1 MSRFNFKIGT
11 KLAISAGFGV
21 VLVAGIVAN
30 EHFSNAAIAVEAA
43 FVSQNHNNKADAL
56 ATGAAVQ
63 LGYAAVDDIAAA
75 YPMEQLDKHVE
86 TLRTRA
92 AEATASADSAF
103 RRANRETTKAIYNGI
118 KTKVA
123 EYLAASAELSA
134 ARKATL
140 AALSKGNAAAA
151 DFYKTVDALIASPTL
166 ARAANKDIEIDLVH
180 ATNGLAALHG
190 GAWRLA
196 TTGEPAQ
203 KERIQHGADKT
214 FEMLK
219 RARSRSGEA
228 EINAQIDKLVVT
240 ATSVKS
246 VADEVMKSEDA
257 KVRVSKER
265 LAPIARD
272 IDKGI
277 GEGIS
282 VATRLAEMRRV
293 QLAEKIESA
302 GQVGLAIG
310 LPVVFVLI
318 GSVVFSIFGVARPIA
333 AMTRAM
339 QKLAAGDFDVVLPGL
354 GRGDEI
360 GGMAHAV
367 EAFKLKAVERARQEA
382 DMQEAARRTQAA
394 ARKVE
399 MQKLADVFEAAI
411 ANVVDTVSTASSELE
426 SAASTLTQTAD
437 STQKLS
443 GVVAQASDEASTNV
457 QSVAAATDELS
468 SSVGEISRQ
477 VQESSKI
484 ASEAVHQAQTTDA
497 RINEL
502 SKAANRIGDVV
513 KLITAVAEQTNLL
526 ALNATIEAAR
536 AGEAG
541 RGFAVVAA
549 EVKTLANQTAKA
561 TDEISSHIA
570 GMQAATQDSVAAIKE
585 IRGTIG
591 RISDISTAIA
601 AAIEEQGAATQE
613 ISRNVAQAA
622 QGTAAV
628 AANINDVNRGASR
641 TGEASGQVLSSA
653 QALSTQGGKLK
664 TEVARFLETV
674 RAA

>member
-56 ATGAAVQ
+56 STGAAVQ

-140 AALSKGNAAAA
+140 AALAKGNVAAA

-339 QKLAAGDFDVVLPGL
+339 QKLAAGDFDLVLPGL

>member
-11 KLAISAGFGV
+11 KLAISASFGV

-56 ATGAAVQ
+56 STGAAVQ
-63 LGYAAVDDIAAA
+63 LGYAAAGDIATA
-75 YPMEQLDKHVE
+75 YPLEQLDKHIE
-86 TLRTRA
+86 TLRARA

-103 RRANRETTKAIYNGI
+103 RRANRATTKAIYDGI

-123 EYLAASAELSA
+123 EYVTASGELSA

-140 AALSKGNAAAA
+140 TALTKGNAAAA
-151 DFYKTVDALIASPTL
+151 DFYKAVDALM
-166 ARAANKDIEIDLVH
+166 ARASNKDLELDL
-180 ATNGLAALHG
+180 AQASNGLAALHG

-196 TTGEPAQ
+196 TTGEVAAQ
-203 KERIQHGADKT
+203 TERMRLGAEKA

-219 RARSRSGEA
+219 RARGRSGDA
-228 EINAQIDKLVVT
+228 EINAQIDKLVAT

-246 VADEVMKSEDA
+246 VADEVIKSEDA
-257 KVRVSKER
+257 KARASKER
-265 LAPIARD
+265 LAPIARE
-272 IDKGI
+272 IDKCIGDGI
-277 GEGIS
+277 
-282 VATRLAEMRRV
+282 ATAVRLAQFRQQNLKE
-293 QLAEKIESA
+293 LIENT
-302 GQVGLAIG
+302 GRIGLAIG

-318 GSVVFSIFGVARPIA
+318 GSVVFSIFNVARPISAMTA
-333 AMTRAM
+333 AMK
-339 QKLAAGDFDVVLPGL
+339 KLAAGDFDVVLPGL
-354 GRGDEI
+354 GRADEV
-360 GGMAHAV
+360 GGMAQAV
-367 EAFKLKAVERARQEA
+367 EGFKLKAIERARQEA

-411 ANVVDTVSTASSELE
+411 ANVVETVSTTSSELE

-443 GVVAQASDEASTNV
+443 GVVAQASEEASTNV
-457 QSVAAATDELS
+457 QSVAVATDELS

-477 VQESSKI
+477 VLESSKI
-484 ASEAVHQAQTTDA
+484 ANEAVQQAQTTDA

-536 AGEAG
+536 AGEAS

-570 GMQAATQDSVAAIKE
+570 GMQSATQDSVTAIKE

-628 AANINDVNRGASR
+628 ATNIGDVNRGASR

-653 QALSTQGGKLK
+653 QELSTQGGKLK

>member
-228 EINAQIDKLVVT
+228 EINAQIDKLVAT